1 MYKMKQDLK
10 NLAADIKNGKS
21 GRKPKNRND
30 MNAKDYQN
38 LYYARRQ
45 FRHLHIAHCLMHGRT
60 MEQIENPREGNEP
73 SQAQIDKY
81 IANYPAYVPR
91 VEVEQQEAA

>member
-45 FRHLHIAHCLMHGRT
+45 FRHLHILTFWKILLQHYILIT
-60 MEQIENPREGNEP
+60 GNNIQYEVLKL
-73 SQAQIDKY
+73 INV
-81 IANYPAYVPR
+81 NYLQKDY
-91 VEVEQQEAA
+91 ESSN